1 MRWTKEG
8 LEVILNLRLVKYAN
22 PDHYCEFFDDLLNR
36 STKKVKRHEL
46 PMKSLPDRILLL
58 TRFTNNAFIVVVRDT
73 AYEPRDE

>member
-8 LEVILNLRLVKYAN
+8 LEAILNLRLVKYAN

-46 PMKSLPDRILLL
+46 PMKYFLDRVLL
-58 TRFTNNAFIVVVRDT
+58 TFNPI
-73 AYEPRDE
+73 Y